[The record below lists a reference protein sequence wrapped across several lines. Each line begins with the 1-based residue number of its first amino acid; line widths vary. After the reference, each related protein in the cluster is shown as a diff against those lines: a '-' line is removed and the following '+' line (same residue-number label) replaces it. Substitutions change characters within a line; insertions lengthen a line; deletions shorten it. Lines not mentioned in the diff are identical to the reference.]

1 MEPEGRLRQSP
12 ASGLPP
18 YTEERPGQARCERES
33 EYVALNPDI
42 NKATPPRLGA
52 ARVFSDPFNVSEDL
66 APPVGSELLSPSH
79 VFTSQDR
86 PESEPDSASS
96 VAEDNCS
103 SVCSVDSGELEM
115 VDDELPDPSSTTSSP
130 AVCICCGHP
139 SDLLLVRLVSEGCLI
154 VSEGCLRHGRP
165 RGRGRPRVPRVR
177 QQWTIGRKCP
187 PP

>member
-1 MEPEGRLRQSP
+1 MLVHVN
-12 ASGLPP
+12 
-18 YTEERPGQARCERES
+18 RP
-33 EYVALNPDI
+33 D
-42 NKATPPRLGA
+42 PPRLVQKSQLWGIIM
-52 ARVFSDPFNVSEDL
+52 RQSGTRPSNQRYFVKTCPMPISPIDDL
-66 APPVGSELLSPSH
+66 RYFFL
-79 VFTSQDR
+79 
-86 PESEPDSASS
+86 
-96 VAEDNCS
+96 
-103 SVCSVDSGELEM
+103 
-115 VDDELPDPSSTTSSP
+115 PSSDLFPVVFLSHSECFTLVATYYMNERVSCFHLRQMFSSTSSNTSSP